1 MWALDPIDG
10 TKGFLRG
17 EQFAVCLALI
27 VDGQVQ
33 LGVMGCPN
41 LPVDATN
48 QDGEKGCLFITV
60 KGQGAFQVNISTQFF
75 VIGSQ
80 AKRLVRKAPLK
91 RLTDTLVISLSRF
104 FSTSATFHH
113 QKRHQLQWEA
123 SSPWQM
129 PVSVRV

>member
-33 LGVMGCPN
+33 VGVMGCPN
-41 LPVDATN
+41 LPVDAKN

-60 KGQGAFQVNISTQFF
+60 KGQGAFQVWLEQRILS
-75 VIGSQ
+75 
-80 AKRLVRKAPLK
+80 LVM
-91 RLTDTLVISLSRF
+91 TLVSKSL
-104 FSTSATFHH
+104 
-113 QKRHQLQWEA
+113 LQW
-123 SSPWQM
+123 
-129 PVSVRV
+129 V

>member
-41 LPVDATN
+41 LPIDAAN

-60 KGQGAFQVNISTQFF
+60 KGQGAFQVKIYKLFF
-75 VIGSQ
+75 HWIGRTE
-80 AKRLVRKAPLK
+80 KKK
-91 RLTDTLVISLSRF
+91 D
-104 FSTSATFHH
+104 
-113 QKRHQLQWEA
+113 
-123 SSPWQM
+123 
-129 PVSVRV
+129 